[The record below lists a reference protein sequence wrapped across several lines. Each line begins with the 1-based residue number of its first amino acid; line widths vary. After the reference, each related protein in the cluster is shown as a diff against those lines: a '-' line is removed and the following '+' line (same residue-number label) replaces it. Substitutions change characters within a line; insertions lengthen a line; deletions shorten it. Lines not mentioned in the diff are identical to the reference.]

1 MDNPKWY
8 QKNPFIILLLVLFFP
23 VGLYL
28 MWKHSDWSPKTKWIV
43 TGVLLVF
50 VFIVGI
56 SDDTEQSAVDN
67 STNSTQTQEEQSN
80 YQWQTDQGT
89 LLRKAEEVVV
99 DQIGEKNNMGE
110 DTVISIQTE
119 RDGLWINYHARENF
133 TSNMTRGGIKS
144 DMVDVFSNLDDEILD
159 EFYNVTIVAE
169 LPLVDPEGHE
179 SVGNVM
185 TVSLTTEKIEEIN
198 WDNFLREN
206 LEVVASVYNVH
217 PAIQ

>member
-8 QKNPFIILLLVLFFP
+8 QKNPFIILFLVVFFP

-28 MWKHSDWSPKTKWIV
+28 MWKYSDWSPKTKWIV
-43 TGVLLVF
+43 TGVLLFF
-50 VFIVGI
+50 VFIIGI
-56 SDDTEQSAVDN
+56 TDDASNDSSQSHTSEND
-67 STNSTQTQEEQSN
+67 QQSVSSYN
-80 YQWQTDQGT
+80 WQTEQGT
-89 LLRKAEEVVV
+89 LLRRVEEVVV

-110 DTVISIQTE
+110 NTIISIQTE
-119 RDGLWINYHARENF
+119 RDGLWINYHASENF

-144 DMVDVFSNLDDEILD
+144 DMVDVFSNLNNDILD

-169 LPLVDPEGHE
+169 LPLVDPEGNK
-179 SVGNVM
+179 SVENVM
-185 TVSLTTEKIEEIN
+185 TVSLTTEKIGEIN